1 MLSLAVTGSISTMGF
16 KTVYQ
21 DDTKK
26 LSVSVDESVG
36 EYIVSGPAV
45 WLVIDLVN
53 NENDQLTV
61 SPDSTIFE

>member
-1 MLSLAVTGSISTMGF
+1 MGF